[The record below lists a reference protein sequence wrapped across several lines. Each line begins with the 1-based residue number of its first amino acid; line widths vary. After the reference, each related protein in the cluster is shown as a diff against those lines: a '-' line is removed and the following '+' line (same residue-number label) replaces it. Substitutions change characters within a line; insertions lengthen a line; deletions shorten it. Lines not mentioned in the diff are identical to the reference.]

1 MKITKGTRAFLTGAG
16 SGIGRASAI
25 ELAELGCEL
34 FLTDINARGLE
45 ETRGMI
51 SDKPG
56 RVCKSRAFDIRD
68 LSAVKAFA
76 DEIHQEFGPMDIVMN
91 IAGIALFAQIE
102 DMTHQHWEKVIGVN
116 LWGPI
121 HCIECFLP
129 EMIRVKKGHLVN
141 VASIAGLTGA
151 PWHAA
156 YSTSKWGLAGLS
168 EVLRYD
174 LMQHN
179 IGVTL
184 VCPGAVDTPLKYS
197 AEILGADKTSPRVQ
211 SLIQKFNQ
219 HTVPP
224 EKVARMII
232 RAVEKKKFLVITSAD
247 VKFAYFCKHH
257 LFPLYH
263 YFLIR
268 ISHLLNSMR
277 EPNALKNT

>member
-168 EVLRYD
+168 EVLSN
-174 LMQHN
+174 LLWS
-179 IGVTL
+179 I
-184 VCPGAVDTPLKYS
+184 
-197 AEILGADKTSPRVQ
+197 SPYHQ
-211 SLIQKFNQ
+211 SFN
-219 HTVPP
+219 
-224 EKVARMII
+224 
-232 RAVEKKKFLVITSAD
+232 S
-247 VKFAYFCKHH
+247 
-257 LFPLYH
+257 
-263 YFLIR
+263 
-268 ISHLLNSMR
+268 LLNLSFSQP
-277 EPNALKNT
+277 ESVVGLCQNLALSIVIFSV